1 MVRRPSAA
9 RGPERPAA
17 RDQDRRHAGGHRL
30 WPEEFLLQFVPRD
43 SSAPPPDF
51 GRRVGLTEREGQ
63 VLYWLTKGKAN
74 RDIAEILGL
83 STRTI
88 DKHLQQ
94 IYAKLEVENRTSATA
109 IAVQLLSEGGGR

>member
-1 MVRRPSAA
+1 MSTGSGRTSFCSSSFPAIRPRPRRISA
-9 RGPERPAA
+9 
-17 RDQDRRHAGGHRL
+17 
-30 WPEEFLLQFVPRD
+30 
-43 SSAPPPDF
+43 
-51 GRRVGLTEREGQ
+51 RRVGLTEREGQ

-83 STRTI
+83 GTRTI